1 MELTILLCFAAYTLL
16 LFLVMWLTGRRGAK
30 GNEAFFR
37 AGRKSPW
44 PVVAYGMIGASL
56 SGVTFMSVPG
66 DVLANKW
73 FYMPMVLGYVLG
85 YATIALVLLPLYYK
99 LNLTSI
105 YTYLSQRFGLRSER
119 TGALFFIISRLLGSA
134 LRMYLVVFVLYEFV
148 FSAWDIPFW
157 VPAVVFIAIILLYTF
172 AGGIK
177 TVVWTDT
184 LQTTFLILAAV
195 ATVVAILGN
204 LDMSL
209 QDLLRTSSEQG
220 YTQMFNTD
228 PMAPKFWL
236 KQVLAGM
243 FVTITMTGLDQ
254 DMMQKNLTCKTLRD
268 AQKNVMTSSLLFIVV
283 NIVFLCLGAAL
294 IAYATQTGFELPT
307 GADGRVVGDKIF
319 PSIAFSLNGFT
330 AICFVLGIVAAGYS
344 SADGTLTALTTTF
357 CYDFLGFGKAESGER
372 RVENGER
379 RVESGERRVE
389 NGERRVE
396 SGERRVENG
405 ERRVE
410 NGEHMVGLA
419 RSSLSTLKVRRIVH
433 VSFALLYLLIIVAFR
448 PFHSDSLITIIF
460 DVAGFTYGPLLGLYA
475 FGLFTKRG
483 VDDRFVP
490 YIAIASPV
498 ICYFLKLFSPTW
510 FGYTFGFEILL
521 LNGLITFLL
530 LLLAKPKHE

>member
-134 LRMYLVVFVLYEFV
+134 LRMYLVVFVLHEFV
-148 FSAWDIPFW
+148 FSAWGIPFW

-204 LDMSL
+204 LDLSL
-209 QDLLRTSSEQG
+209 PDLLRTSSEQG

-357 CYDFLGFGKAESGER
+357 CYDFLGFGKADRGER
-372 RVENGER
+372 R
-379 RVESGERRVE
+379 
-389 NGERRVE
+389 
-396 SGERRVENG
+396 
-405 ERRVE
+405 
-410 NGEHMVGLA
+410 
-419 RSSLSTLKVRRIVH
+419 LSTTTVRRLVH

-530 LLLAKPKHE
+530 LLLAKPKHV

>member
-1 MELTILLCFAAYTLL
+1 MEMTILLCFLAYTAL
-16 LFLVMWLTGRRGAK
+16 LFAVMWLSGRRGAK

-85 YATIALVLLPLYYK
+85 YATIALVLLPLYYR

-105 YTYLSQRFGLRSER
+105 YSYLEQRFGLHSEK
-119 TGALFFIISRLLGSA
+119 TGALFFILSRLLGSA
-134 LRMYLVVFVLYEFV
+134 LRMYLVVYVLYEFV
-148 FSAWDIPFW
+148 FSSWGIPFW

-172 AGGIK
+172 SSGIK
-177 TVVWTDT
+177 TVVWTDM

-195 ATVVAILGN
+195 ATVVAILN
-204 LDMSL
+204 RLDMSVPE
-209 QDLLRTSSEQG
+209 LLAVSSDQG
-220 YTQMFNTD
+220 YTRMFNTD

-243 FVTITMTGLDQ
+243 FITITMTGLDQ
-254 DMMQKNLTCKTLRD
+254 DMMQKNLTCKSLRD

-294 IAYATQTGFELPT
+294 IVYAQSTGFVLPDQ
-307 GADGRVVGDKIF
+307 ADKIF
-319 PSIAFSLNGFT
+319 PSVAFSLSGFT
-330 AICFVLGIVAAGYS
+330 GVVFVLGMVAAGYS

-357 CYDFLGFGKAESGER
+357 CYDFLGFDKKGTDGAGEKVSFWGR
-372 RVENGER
+372 T
-379 RVESGERRVE
+379 
-389 NGERRVE
+389 
-396 SGERRVENG
+396 
-405 ERRVE
+405 
-410 NGEHMVGLA
+410 MTL
-419 RSSLSTLKVRRIVH
+419 LSVRRLVH
-433 VSFALLYLLIIVAFR
+433 VAFALLYLLVIIAFR
-448 PFHSDSLITIIF
+448 PFHDDSLISIIF

-475 FGLFTKRG
+475 FGLFTKRR
-483 VDDRFVP
+483 VDDRWVP
-490 YIAIASPV
+490 YIAILSPLV
-498 ICYFLKLFSPTW
+498 CYVMKLGAPTW

-530 LLLAKPKHE
+530 LLAARPRKAK